1 MNTTN
6 FAMPVEQSERI
17 FTLDM
22 IRGIAIL
29 GILLMNI
36 SLFSTPNV
44 LYNDPSI
51 LNEFGTINYYVWYLV
66 SWVFEGTQRALFS
79 LLFGAGIILFVS
91 RQEKKFSGVMPA
103 DYFFRRQLWLIVFSL
118 IDVYIFL
125 WNGDILLDYACFG
138 MMLFVFRNWSPKA
151 LIIAAGIC
159 VLLMIARENRNLY
172 HNKSII
178 EKGETIAAIDTTT
191 TKLTSLQKSALQKM
205 EDLKAR
211 NERAAKLKNMQES
224 IDQVTSSYG
233 SVYDYRTN
241 DYIDSLARFIY
252 LSLWDVLIFM
262 LLGMAFFKLGILTG
276 TAPIKVYAWMCIGG
290 LTIGLS
296 LSWVLMRYHIA
307 NDFNWFN
314 FAKSVPFSFHELSRT
329 PRAIGILG
337 LIMLLYKSNW
347 IKGIFSMLRP
357 VGQMAFTNYLMQS
370 LICGILFN
378 AHGFKLYGQLQR
390 YETYIVVLYIWIFQ
404 ILFSNIWMRYFLF
417 GPFEWAWRSLTY
429 WQRQPFVK
437 RKAVIDVMATVE
449 K

>member
-1 MNTTN
+1 
-6 FAMPVEQSERI
+6 MPVEQSERI

-36 SLFSTPNV
+36 SLFSTPSV

-118 IDVYIFL
+118 VDVYIFL

-151 LIIAAGIC
+151 LIIAAGVC

-205 EDLKAR
+205 QDLKAR
-211 NERAAKLKNMQES
+211 NERAAKLKNVQKS
-224 IDQVTSSYG
+224 IDQVTSSYA

-276 TAPIKVYAWMCIGG
+276 TAPIKVYAWMCVGG

-314 FAKSVPFSFHELSRT
+314 FTKSVPFSFHELSRT
-329 PRAIGILG
+329 PRALGILG

-404 ILFSNIWMRYFLF
+404 IIFSNIWMRYFLF